1 MQRLFTYTVVLI
13 FCLLCTTQVVV
24 SGIPNTL
31 SYQGVL
37 TNNLDE
43 PYPDGSYTITFSVYD
58 ANTGGTV
65 LWSETQSV
73 QTKLG
78 VFDAMLGVKTP
89 IDLLFDKPYW
99 LGITVQGQQELS
111 PRLALVS
118 SPYSFNSVRAT
129 VADSVSPTAGG
140 VVRQLNGMSG
150 NLTIVGDGTTT
161 VTQSGNT
168 LTIKTLQ
175 LGVQR
180 IESADNALVVTN
192 PDGPTTTLSLKD
204 SAITSNKIAAGVIP
218 TTLPPSG
225 TAGGDLTGTYPNP
238 TVGNGAITN
247 TKLATNAVG
256 TTNIQDASVTTP
268 KLADASVTSTKLAAG
283 VIPIS
288 LPPSGAAGGDL
299 TGTYPNPTVAA
310 GAITN
315 TKLANG
321 AVDNSKLAVNA
332 VGTTNIQDASVT
344 GTKIAQGGAT
354 TGQTLVWNG
363 TAWVPQTPSISGT
376 AGGDLT
382 GSYPNP
388 TVGNGAI
395 TNSKLGTNAVGT
407 TNIQDASVTNAKLAA
422 GVIPTSLPP
431 SGAAGGDLTGTYP
444 NPTVGNGAITNT
456 KLAANAVGTTN
467 IQDASVTSAK
477 LAAGV
482 IPTSLPPSGA
492 AGGDLTGSYPN
503 PTVGNG
509 AITNSKLATNA
520 VGTTNIQDA
529 SVTSTK
535 LAAGVI
541 PTSLPPSGTAGGDLS
556 GTYPNPTVA
565 NGAITNG
572 KIASNAIGTSNIQD
586 ASVTT
591 PKLADASV
599 TSTKLAAGVIPTTL
613 PPSGTAGG
621 DLTGTYPNPTVGNGA
636 ITNTKLATNAVGT
649 TNIQDASVT
658 STKLAAGVIPT
669 TLPPS
674 GAAGGDLTGTYPN
687 PTVANGAITNGKIA
701 SNAVGTTNIQDAS
714 VTSTKLAAGIIPT
727 SLPPSGTAGG
737 DLTGTYPNP
746 TVGNGAITNTKLAT
760 NAVGTTNIQDASVT
774 STKLAAG
781 IIPTSLPP
789 SGTAGGDLTGIYPN
803 PNVANGA
810 ITNTKIASNAVGTTN
825 IQDASVTSTKLAAG
839 VIPTSLPP
847 SGAAGGDLTGSYPN
861 PTVVNG
867 AITNTKLATNAV
879 GTTNIQDA
887 SVTSAKL
894 AAGVIPTTL
903 PPSGIAGGDLTGS
916 YPNPTVGNGAITNSK
931 LATNAVGTTNIQDA
945 SVTTPKLA
953 DASVTSAKLATG
965 VIPTTLPPSGT
976 AGGDLTGTYPNP
988 TVANGAITNGKI
1000 ASNAIGTSNI
1010 QDASVT
1016 TPKLADASVTSAKLA
1031 TGVIPTSLP
1040 PSGTAGGD
1048 LTGTYPNP
1056 TVANG
1061 AITNTKIASNAI
1073 GTSNIQ
1079 DASVTASKIAQNG
1092 ATTGQVLKW
1101 NGTAW
1106 VASNDNGD
1114 TYTAGTGISIVGNT
1128 VSNTG
1133 DTDASNDITNTT
1145 SAGGDLTGT
1154 YPNPTVAT
1162 GAITNTKLSTN
1173 AVGTTNIQDASVTA
1187 SKIAQNGAA
1196 TGQVLKW
1203 NGTVWV
1209 ASNDNGD
1216 TYTAGAGISI
1226 VGNTVS
1232 NTGDTDAS
1240 NDITNTTS
1248 AGGDLT
1254 GTYPNPTVASGA
1266 ITNAK
1271 LATNAVGTTNIQDA
1285 SVTAS
1290 KLNQMGATSGQVL
1303 AWNGTSWAP
1312 AAAGG
1317 TGTVTSVNVSGG
1329 TTGLTAS
1336 GGPVT
1341 GSGTITL
1348 AGTLALANGGTGST
1362 TAAGAR
1368 TNLGLGTLATL
1379 NTVGSTEITDGSI
1392 TAADLNQMS
1401 ATTGQVIK
1409 WNGSAWA
1416 PAADNGQTY
1425 TAGTGISIVAGVVTN
1440 TGDTDVS
1447 NDITNTT
1454 SAGGDL
1460 SGTYPN
1466 PTIAANAVTT
1476 TKIADGSVTA
1486 AKLNQMSATSGQV
1499 LAWNGTTWAPA
1510 AAGGTG
1516 TVTSVDVSGGTT
1528 GLTTSG
1534 GPVTGS
1540 GSITLGGTLAVTNGG
1555 TGATTA
1561 SAARSNLGLGT
1572 LSTLNTVTTSEIT
1585 DGTITA
1591 ADLNQMSATSG
1602 QVLAWN
1608 GTSWAP
1614 TAAGGTGTVT
1624 SVNVLGGTTG
1634 LTTSGG
1640 PVTGSGS
1647 ITLGGTL
1654 AVANGGTGAT
1664 TASGAR
1670 SNLGLG
1676 TLSTLNTVTSSEI
1689 TDGTIAAADLNQM
1702 SATSGQVLKWNG
1714 TAWAPAADNSGG
1726 LTNFTENRN
1735 TTAPNAT
1742 VPVHQFIAT
1751 GTETNID
1758 IALSPKGTGALT
1770 AHVAD
1775 NAITGGNK
1783 RGQYATDLQRDRWAN
1798 TQVASGDN
1806 SIVSGGYANTASGLY
1821 STVSGGANNTASN
1834 GYSTVCSGYL
1844 NVTSGQY
1851 GVISGGAKNN
1861 ISNVYS
1867 AISGGYGL
1875 RLSGLGS
1882 WGFNGVNGFADSAFI
1897 SADRTAYFGNVD
1909 MWLGNTDGTAR
1920 QLRFYEAQT
1929 ADGAFPAT
1937 GTNFTAFKAAAQT
1950 ADITYTLPST
1960 APTAGQILSSD
1971 ASGNMSWTNAGGTG
1985 TVTSV
1990 NVSGGSTGLT
2000 TSGGPVTGS
2009 GSITLGGTLAV
2020 ANGGTGAT
2028 TAPAARSNLGLGT
2041 LSTLNTV
2048 TSSEI
2053 TDGTIAAAD
2062 LNQMSATSGQVLK
2075 WNGTIW
2081 VASNDNIGL
2090 TNFTE
2095 SVNTSAPNTTTPVV
2109 RLLATNAAANV
2120 DVALSPKGTGALTA
2134 QVADNTATGGNKRGT
2149 NAVDWQMYRTLANQ
2163 AASGQY
2169 STISGGGAS
2178 RASGDFSTVSGGS
2191 GNIASGTGSTTS
2203 GGSTNTASG
2212 SLSTVSGGNFNTASA
2227 SNSVVSGGYT
2237 NTASGT
2243 SSTVS
2248 GGFGNTAAGE
2258 NSAILGGAGLTLGV
2272 NASSSFGFL
2281 GNNSSGNNNMTIS
2294 SSNTATFGNV
2304 DLWLANNTSTA
2315 SQLLFFEPNSTDSGA
2330 FPPAGI
2336 NFTAFQAGA
2345 QTTNITYTLPTTA
2358 PTAGQVLSSDASGN
2372 MSWTTAGGGLTNFT
2386 ESVNTSA
2393 PNTTVPVVRLLATN
2407 AATNV
2412 DIALSPKGT
2421 GALTAQVA
2429 DNTTTGGNK
2438 RGNNA
2443 VDWQSIR
2450 INATEV
2456 ASGTWST
2463 IGGGYK
2469 NTASGFASTISG
2481 GDANVSSANYST
2493 VSGGLSNLASASY
2506 ATVGGGSGSDATG
2519 LFSTIG
2525 GGENNVASA
2534 THSTV
2539 SGGIENTV
2547 AGDYST
2553 IAGGRGLTLDANADR
2568 SFGFLAN
2575 SILNTMTISTPNTA
2589 TFGNADL
2596 WLANNDNS
2604 ASQLRFYEANS
2615 TASGVFPP
2623 TGINYTAFKAGVQS
2637 ADITY
2642 TLPTTA
2648 PTAGQ
2653 VLSSDASGN
2662 MSWTTAGGGLTNF
2675 TESVNTSAPNTTVPV
2690 VRLLATNS
2698 ATNIDI
2704 ALSPKG
2710 TGALTAQV
2718 ADGSHPGGNKR
2729 GVNAVDWQTSRNAQV
2744 QVASGAYSTIS
2755 GGNAN
2760 TASGL
2765 HSTVSGGNINTA
2777 SGNQSAVLGGTI
2789 NVASATGSAVLGGS
2803 NNTASGTN
2811 STILGGV
2818 DNTANGSLNLVFGNS
2833 VDPTVTEDR
2842 RVYLFD
2848 STYAGKMAFNREFV
2862 PSTDVWTVGMAGGNM
2877 GNGARLTTGGTW
2889 TNSSSRTLKDRF
2901 TSLDSA
2907 SILSK
2912 IRAMDLRGWYYK
2924 GLNEY
2929 HIGPFAEDFQTA
2941 FGTGTL
2947 DNPEN
2952 NKTLASLD
2960 VSGVALYATQQLIKQ
2975 NEAQANEINELKERL
2990 ARLESKEGVAP
3001 TTQAQATI
3009 VGEQLVRITSIVP
3022 DPASS
3027 SIVVKFH
3034 TELRGNVTLRIASST
3049 GETHTVV
3056 LDNVPMNKGDYELEV
3071 NVQDYTNGW
3080 YVADVRVENTSTTR
3094 LFRVMH

>member
-1 MQRLFTYTVVLI
+1 MLFQQ
-13 FCLLCTTQVVV
+13 QV
-24 SGIPNTL
+24 
-31 SYQGVL
+31 
-37 TNNLDE
+37 
-43 PYPDGSYTITFSVYD
+43 
-58 ANTGGTV
+58 
-65 LWSETQSV
+65 
-73 QTKLG
+73 
-78 VFDAMLGVKTP
+78 
-89 IDLLFDKPYW
+89 
-99 LGITVQGQQELS
+99 
-111 PRLALVS
+111 
-118 SPYSFNSVRAT
+118 
-129 VADSVSPTAGG
+129 
-140 VVRQLNGMSG
+140 
-150 NLTIVGDGTTT
+150 
-161 VTQSGNT
+161 
-168 LTIKTLQ
+168 
-175 LGVQR
+175 
-180 IESADNALVVTN
+180 
-192 PDGPTTTLSLKD
+192 
-204 SAITSNKIAAGVIP
+204 
-218 TTLPPSG
+218 
-225 TAGGDLTGTYPNP
+225 
-238 TVGNGAITN
+238 
-247 TKLATNAVG
+247 
-256 TTNIQDASVTTP
+256 
-268 KLADASVTSTKLAAG
+268 
-283 VIPIS
+283 
-288 LPPSGAAGGDL
+288 
-299 TGTYPNPTVAA
+299 
-310 GAITN
+310 
-315 TKLANG
+315 
-321 AVDNSKLAVNA
+321 
-332 VGTTNIQDASVT
+332 
-344 GTKIAQGGAT
+344 
-354 TGQTLVWNG
+354 
-363 TAWVPQTPSISGT
+363 
-376 AGGDLT
+376 
-382 GSYPNP
+382 
-388 TVGNGAI
+388 
-395 TNSKLGTNAVGT
+395 
-407 TNIQDASVTNAKLAA
+407 
-422 GVIPTSLPP
+422 
-431 SGAAGGDLTGTYP
+431 
-444 NPTVGNGAITNT
+444 
-456 KLAANAVGTTN
+456 
-467 IQDASVTSAK
+467 
-477 LAAGV
+477 
-482 IPTSLPPSGA
+482 
-492 AGGDLTGSYPN
+492 
-503 PTVGNG
+503 
-509 AITNSKLATNA
+509 
-520 VGTTNIQDA
+520 
-529 SVTSTK
+529 
-535 LAAGVI
+535 
-541 PTSLPPSGTAGGDLS
+541 LPPSGTAGGDLS

-1440 TGDTDVS
+1440 TGDTDAS

-1540 GSITLGGTLAVTNGG
+1540 GSITLGGTLAVANGG

-1561 SAARSNLGLGT
+1561 SA
-1572 LSTLNTVTTSEIT
+1572 
-1585 DGTITA
+1585 
-1591 ADLNQMSATSG
+1591 
-1602 QVLAWN
+1602 
-1608 GTSWAP
+1608 
-1614 TAAGGTGTVT
+1614 
-1624 SVNVLGGTTG
+1624 
-1634 LTTSGG
+1634 
-1640 PVTGSGS
+1640 
-1647 ITLGGTL
+1647 
-1654 AVANGGTGAT
+1654 
-1664 TASGAR
+1664 AR

-1971 ASGNMSWTNAGGTG
+1971 ASGNMSWTTAGG
-1985 TVTSV
+1985 
-1990 NVSGGSTGLT
+1990 
-2000 TSGGPVTGS
+2000 
-2009 GSITLGGTLAV
+2009 
-2020 ANGGTGAT
+2020 
-2028 TAPAARSNLGLGT
+2028 
-2041 LSTLNTV
+2041 
-2048 TSSEI
+2048 
-2053 TDGTIAAAD
+2053 
-2062 LNQMSATSGQVLK
+2062 
-2075 WNGTIW
+2075 
-2081 VASNDNIGL
+2081 GL

-2109 RLLATNAAANV
+2109 RLLATNAATNV
-2120 DVALSPKGTGALTA
+2120 DVALTPKGTGALTA

-2149 NAVDWQMYRTLANQ
+2149 NAVDWQAYRTSANQ
-2163 AASGQY
+2163 VASGQY

-2212 SLSTVSGGNFNTASA
+2212 SFSTVSGGNFNTASA

-2258 NSAILGGAGLTLGV
+2258 NSAIPGGKGLTLGV
-2272 NASSSFGFL
+2272 NASNSFGFL
-2281 GNNSSGNNNMTIS
+2281 GNSSGSNNMTIS

-2412 DIALSPKGT
+2412 DVALSPKGT
-2421 GALTAQVA
+2421 GALTAHVA
-2429 DNTTTGGNK
+2429 DNTATGGNK
-2438 RGNNA
+2438 RGAGA
-2443 VDWQSIR
+2443 VDWQTVR
-2450 INATEV
+2450 TGNTQV
-2456 ASGTWST
+2456 ASGTNSV
-2463 IGGGYK
+2463 IVGGQN
-2469 NTASGFASTISG
+2469 NTAFGE
-2481 GDANVSSANYST
+2481 VS
-2493 VSGGLSNLASASY
+2493 
-2506 ATVGGGSGSDATG
+2506 TVGGGSGNRANGNYATVTG
-2519 LFSTIG
+2519 GNTNYASSNYSTVG
-2525 GGENNVASA
+2525 GGSLNNV
-2534 THSTV
+2534 T
-2539 SGGIENTV
+2539 GQ
-2547 AGDYST
+2547 YST
-2553 IAGGRGLTLDANADR
+2553 ISGGVSNTISSNNSAIPGGIGLTLGANN
-2568 SFGFLAN
+2568 SFGFLATV
-2575 SILNTMTISTPNTA
+2575 SALDPMTINTANTA
-2589 TFGNADL
+2589 TFGNTDLWLANNDNSASQLRFYEANTTTGTFPPTGINFTAFRAGVQSADITYTLPTTAPTAGQVLSSDASGNMSWTTAGGGLTNFTESVNTSAPNTTVPVVRLLATNAATNVDVALSPKGTGALTAHVADNTATGGNKRGTNAVDWQTNRAANTHVASGTHSVISGGEYNVASNSGTTVAGGHLNTSSGMYSNVSGGNGNTASGSFSVVSGGAGNIASGNWSAVLGGNSNTANGTYATVSGGYQNTVSGDHATVAGGRGLFLDVSATGSFGFLGGNAGSNNMTINTANTATFGNTDL

-2623 TGINYTAFKAGVQS
+2623 SAINFTAFRAGVQSADITYTLPTTAPTAGQVLSSDASGNMSWTTAGGLTNFTESVNTSAPNTTVPVVRLIATNAATDVDIALTPKGAGALTAHVADTTSTGGNKRGQYAVDWQLGRTSASHVASGISGTISGGFDNTASGNNSTVSGGYANTASGNNSTVSGGYANTASGVYSIVPGGYLNTASGQSSTVSGGFFNLVNGDNATVAGGRGLTLDANADGSFGFLGNNSFGSNNMTINTANTATFGNTDVWLANNDNSASQLRFYEANSTASGVFPPSGINFTAFRAGVQS

-3049 GETHTVV
+3049 GETRTVV

-3080 YVADVRVENTSTTR
+3080 FVAEVQVENTSATR
-3094 LFRVMH
+3094 LFRVIH